1 MARKDIDVLK
11 DVNGG
16 TGCVDRLKYHG
27 CMASRMSETL
37 TVTQLNTRVKEI
49 FGSDPGLHDIWVNGE
64 ISNLTKASSGH
75 YYFTLKDA
83 TSEIRCAMFAG
94 SRRRIDFEPTA
105 NMKVSVFGRLDM
117 YVPRGSYQFIVD
129 TMRRSGIGDLYL
141 AYEQLKRRLEAEGL
155 FDKGRKR
162 PLPPYPRRIG
172 VVTSP
177 TGAVIHDIIMTS
189 ASRFPAD
196 ILLAPALVQ
205 GEGAAQSIV
214 AGIELLNGQDVDVI
228 IVGRGGG
235 SIEDLWAFNE
245 EPVARAIAASRVPV
259 VSAVGHETDFTIADF
274 VADVRAP
281 TPTGAAAI
289 ILRDRVE
296 VLKQIEGDMA
306 RANRAVTNRLKGM
319 RSSFEVLDAKLS
331 PKRAEE
337 SFGMRCMHLDEL
349 SARCDSALRG
359 TVEGMRHR
367 FEVLDSRLSPE
378 KALSDIG
385 VLRTRVD
392 NDLERISTSASH
404 RLEVSA
410 SRIDSIGRRP
420 ETAIRRLHDNLG
432 SGIESMGKRLEG
444 LNPLNVLGRGYTMV
458 TSENGD
464 VLTSV
469 SRISPGDIIRISMRD
484 GSASAEIRE
493 KEMKE

>member
-1 MARKDIDVLK
+1 
-11 DVNGG
+11 
-16 TGCVDRLKYHG
+16 
-27 CMASRMSETL
+27 MSETL

-105 NMKVSVFGRLDM
+105 NMKVSTFGRLDM
-117 YVPRGSYQFIVD
+117 YVPRGSYQFIVE

-141 AYEQLKRRLEAEGL
+141 AYEQLKRKLEAEGL
-155 FDKGRKR
+155 FDRSRKR
-162 PLPPYPRRIG
+162 PLPLYPKTIG

-214 AGIELLNGQDVDVI
+214 AGIELLNRMDVDVI

-245 EPVARAIAASRVPV
+245 EPVARAIAASRVPI

-289 ILRDRVE
+289 ILRDRME
-296 VLKQIEGDMA
+296 IMKQIEGDMA
-306 RANRAVTNRLKGM
+306 RANRAVENRLKGM

-331 PKRAEE
+331 PARAYE
-337 SFGMRCMHLDEL
+337 SLQMRYMHLDDL
-349 SARCDSALRG
+349 SSRCDSALKG
-359 TVEGMRHR
+359 TVDRMRHR
-367 FEVLDSRLSPE
+367 FEILDSRLSPE
-378 KALSDIG
+378 KGLSDIG
-385 VLRTRVD
+385 ILRQRVE
-392 NDLERISTSASH
+392 NDLDRISSTTAH
-404 RLEVSA
+404 RLEVSD
-410 SRIDSIGRRP
+410 SRLKAVGERP
-420 ETAIRRLHDNLG
+420 GLAIARILG
-432 SGIESMGKRLEG
+432 ESGSSVGSLEKRLEG

-458 TSENGD
+458 TSDKGE
-464 VLTSV
+464 VITSL
-469 SRISPGDIIRISMRD
+469 SGLETGDIVRISMRD
-484 GSASAEIRE
+484 GSASAEIRS

>member
-1 MARKDIDVLK
+1 
-11 DVNGG
+11 
-16 TGCVDRLKYHG
+16 
-27 CMASRMSETL
+27 MSETL

-105 NMKVSVFGRLDM
+105 NMKVSAFGRLDM
-117 YVPRGSYQFIVD
+117 YVPRGSYQFIVE

-141 AYEQLKRRLEAEGL
+141 AYEQLKRKLEAEGL
-155 FDKGRKR
+155 FDRSRKR
-162 PLPPYPRRIG
+162 PLPLYPKTIG

-205 GEGAAQSIV
+205 GEDAAQSIV
-214 AGIELLNGQDVDVI
+214 AGIELLNRMDVDVI

-245 EPVARAIAASRVPV
+245 EPVARAIAASRVPI

-289 ILRDRVE
+289 ILRDRME
-296 VLKQIEGDMA
+296 IMKQIEGDMA
-306 RANRAVTNRLKGM
+306 RANSAVENRLKSM

-331 PKRAEE
+331 PARAYE
-337 SFGMRCMHLDEL
+337 SLQMRCMHLDEL
-349 SARCDSALRG
+349 SSRCDSALKG
-359 TVEGMRHR
+359 TVDRMRHR
-367 FEVLDSRLSPE
+367 FEILDSRLSPE
-378 KALSDIG
+378 KGLSDIG
-385 VLRTRVD
+385 ILRQRVE
-392 NDLERISTSASH
+392 NDLDRISSTTAH
-404 RLEVSA
+404 RLEVSD
-410 SRIDSIGRRP
+410 SRLKAVGERP
-420 ETAIRRLHDNLG
+420 SLAIARILG
-432 SGIESMGKRLEG
+432 ESGSSVGSLEKRLEG

-458 TSENGD
+458 TSDKGE
-464 VLTSV
+464 VITSL
-469 SRISPGDIIRISMRD
+469 SGLETGDIVRISMRD
-484 GSASAEIRE
+484 GSASAEIRS

>member
-1 MARKDIDVLK
+1 MVRKDIDVLK

-189 ASRFPAD
+189 ASRFPVD

-420 ETAIRRLHDNLG
+420 ETAMRRLHDNLG

>member
-1 MARKDIDVLK
+1 M
-11 DVNGG
+11 
-16 TGCVDRLKYHG
+16 KYHG
-27 CMASRMSETL
+27 CMASCMSETL

-64 ISNLTKASSGH
+64 VSNLTKASSGH

-94 SRRRIDFEPTA
+94 SRRRIDFEPMA

-141 AYEQLKRRLEAEGL
+141 AYEQLKRKLEEDGL

-162 PLPPYPRRIG
+162 PLPMYPRRIG

-214 AGIELLNGQDVDVI
+214 TGIELLNRQDVDVI

-296 VLKQIEGDMA
+296 VLNQIESDMA
-306 RANRAVTNRLKGM
+306 RANKAITNGLDGA
-319 RSSFEVLDAKLS
+319 RSSFQVLDAKLS

-359 TVEGMRHR
+359 TVDGMRHR
-367 FEVLDSRLSPE
+367 FEVLDSKLSPE
-378 KALSDIG
+378 KALSDIC
-385 VLRTRVD
+385 VLRTRVE
-392 NDLERISTSASH
+392 NDLERISTSAAH
-404 RLEVSA
+404 RLEVSG
-410 SRIDSIGRRP
+410 SKVMSIGQRP
-420 ETAIRRLHDNLG
+420 ETTIRRLQDGLVTEMG
-432 SGIESMGKRLEG
+432 SMAKRLEG

-458 TSENGD
+458 TSADGE

-469 SRISPGDIIRISMRD
+469 SRISPGDLVRISMRD
-484 GSASAEIRE
+484 GSASAEIKD

>member
-1 MARKDIDVLK
+1 
-11 DVNGG
+11 
-16 TGCVDRLKYHG
+16 
-27 CMASRMSETL
+27 MSETL
-37 TVTQLNTRVKEI
+37 TVTQLNTRVKER
-49 FGSDPGLHDIWVNGE
+49 FESDPGLHDIWVNGE

-83 TSEIRCAMFAG
+83 TSEIRCAMFAR
-94 SRRRIDFEPTA
+94 SRGRIDFEPTA
-105 NMKVSVFGRLDM
+105 NMKVSVFGKLDM
-117 YVPRGSYQFIVD
+117 YVPRGSYQFIVE

-141 AYEQLKRRLEAEGL
+141 AYEQLKRKLEAEGL
-155 FDKGRKR
+155 FDRSRKR
-162 PLPPYPRRIG
+162 PLPLYPKTIG

-196 ILLAPALVQ
+196 ILLAPTLVQ

-214 AGIELLNGQDVDVI
+214 AGIELLNRQDVDVI

-245 EPVARAIAASRVPV
+245 EPVARAIEASRVPI

-289 ILRDRVE
+289 ILRDKME
-296 VLKQIEGDMA
+296 IIKQIEGDMA
-306 RANRAVTNRLKGM
+306 RANRAVENRLKEM
-319 RSSFEVLDAKLS
+319 RSSFGVLDAKLS
-331 PKRAEE
+331 PARASE
-337 SFGMRCMHLDEL
+337 SLEMRCMHLDEL

-359 TVEGMRHR
+359 TVDSMRHR

-385 VLRTRVD
+385 MLKEKVE
-392 NDLERISTSASH
+392 NDLDRISSRTAH
-404 RLEVSA
+404 KLEVSA
-410 SRIDSIGRRP
+410 SRVDSVGDRP
-420 ETAIRRLHDNLG
+420 DLAITRLLG
-432 SGIESMGKRLEG
+432 ALDSTMESMGKRLEG
-444 LNPLNVLGRGYTMV
+444 LNPMNVLGRGYTMV
-458 TSENGD
+458 TSETGE
-464 VLTSV
+464 VMTSV
-469 SRISPGDIIRISMRD
+469 SKLNTGDVIRIRMRD

-493 KEMKE
+493 KEMKI

>member
-16 TGCVDRLKYHG
+16 TRYVDRLKYHG

-349 SARCDSALRG
+349 SARYDSALRG

-420 ETAIRRLHDNLG
+420 ETAMRRLHDNLG

>member
-1 MARKDIDVLK
+1 MVRKDIDVLK

-189 ASRFPAD
+189 ASRFPVD

-404 RLEVSA
+404 RLEVSV

-420 ETAIRRLHDNLG
+420 ETAMRRLHDNLG